1 VDNLVIEKYINLE
14 VNEWIY
20 SNKFDSLDE

>member
-1 VDNLVIEKYINLE
+1 LVIEKYINLE